1 MTGRPTDLDA
11 IALTRDVDGV
21 PTPVTVE
28 DRIIELIATVGSTVE
43 VAAGS
48 VGIAR
53 STLLAWMQLGSK
65 TRKNVLAGRL
75 SDPEDLDGE
84 APLPEPFATRCMRFM
99 DRVDTARDRWVA
111 QAETRVATATR
122 PGKRTTIVTKTD
134 ARGRTTE
141 KTVTV
146 ADTDPDMVTLRWQ
159 LERNP
164 ASRDTYRP
172 PRTEI
177 TGQDGGPIT
186 VDVEHKAAS
195 VLDMIRQLRNQ
206 DTDPEAPDAE
216 PDRPAVPDL

>member
-1 MTGRPTDLDA
+1 MGTGRPTDLDA

-21 PTPVTVE
+21 TTPVTVE
-28 DRIIELIATVGSTVE
+28 DRIIELIGTVGSTVE

-65 TRKNVLAGRL
+65 TRKDVLAGRL
-75 SDPEDLDGE
+75 SHPDDLDGE
-84 APLPEPFATRCMRFM
+84 APLPAEHATRCMRFM

-111 QAETRVATATR
+111 GAETRVATATR
-122 PGKRTTIVTKTD
+122 PGKRRTVVTRTD
-134 ARGRTTE
+134 ARGRVERTE
-141 KTVTV
+141 TIT
-146 ADTDPDMVTLRWQ
+146 DTDPDMVTLRWQ

-177 TGQDGGPIT
+177 TGEDGGPIT

-195 VLDMIRQLRNQ
+195 VLDMIRKLKSQ
-206 DTDPEAPDAE
+206 DTDTGGTDAE
-216 PDRPAVPDL
+216 PDRPAVPDP